1 MSRRKVFVKE
11 LTTGEKKELE
21 RGKKAGKSFSY
32 RTRCHAIL
40 LSNKG
45 YEISQITDVLE
56 VHRSSVYTWFSAWE
70 NQGIEGLKTK
80 AGQGRKAML
89 CVNNKEHVKAVEK
102 TVEKVAKKGG
112 NLLAEVEKE
121 LSLEQGLSKKMLNTF
136 LKKLISYGSDVGEV
150 S

>member
-1 MSRRKVFVKE
+1 MSRKKSFIEK
-11 LTTGEKKELE
+11 LTPEEKKGLE
-21 RGKKAGKSFSY
+21 AGKKTGKSSSF

-45 YEISQITDVLE
+45 YDIGQITDILE
-56 VHRSSVYTWFSAWE
+56 VHRSSVYTWFSTWQ

-80 AGQGRKAML
+80 PGQGRKAVL
-89 CVNNKEHVKAVEK
+89 HVDNKEHVKAVEK

-121 LSLEQGLSKKMLNTF
+121 LSLEQGLSQKMLRTF
-136 LKKLISYGSDVGEV
+136 LKKLISYGNDVEEA
-150 S
+150 